1 MLRVSPRTEADMT
14 FLISARDR
22 LKQAAGLA
30 AVLDAAYDAFESMR
44 LAFRVH
50 EDPASRLFAAFLM
63 AAAAAAD
70 GRDAVAFAPSIP
82 PRRRHGAARDG
93 QGPPGE
99 YSAER
104 FADEAAGLSQ
114 VVAACLARAAGS
126 ASDPCDRDAC
136 EQAARCAREIC
147 DLLGGAGP

>member
-1 MLRVSPRTEADMT
+1 MT

-22 LKQAAGLA
+22 LEQAAGLA

-50 EDPASRLFAAFLM
+50 EDPASGLFGAFVM

-70 GRDAVAFAPSIP
+70 GRDAIAFAPSMP
-82 PRRRHGAARDG
+82 PRRRHGAAETG
-93 QGPPGE
+93 LGPPGE
-99 YSAER
+99 DSAER
-104 FADEAAGLSQ
+104 FAREAVGLSQ
-114 VVAACLARAAGS
+114 LLAACLARAAGS
-126 ASDPCDRDAC
+126 ASDPGDRGAC
-136 EQAARCAREIC
+136 GQAARCACEIC